1 MNIII
6 SGRRLEVTE
15 PIKKYAEEKIGRVNK
30 YFDHITEIDV
40 TLSVEKSKVEGEIHR
55 ADVLLFGNGLK
66 LKVEMEDKDLYAAID
81 KATDVLER
89 KVRKYKEKLKDHNK
103 KGTH

>member
-40 TLSVEKSKVEGEIHR
+40 TLSVEKSKVEREIHR

-89 KVRKYKEKLKDHNK
+89 KVRQHKEKLKDHNK

>member
-1 MNIII
+1 MNKLKLMTVVGTRPEII
-6 SGRRLEVTE
+6 RLS
-15 PIKKYAEEKIGRVNK
+15 RVMQACDK

-40 TLSVEKSKVEGEIHR
+40 TLSVEKSKVEGEIHK

-89 KVRKYKEKLKDHNK
+89 KVRQHKEKLKDHNK

>member
-1 MNIII
+1 M
-6 SGRRLEVTE
+6 
-15 PIKKYAEEKIGRVNK
+15 
-30 YFDHITEIDV
+30 
-40 TLSVEKSKVEGEIHR
+40 
-55 ADVLLFGNGLK
+55 FGNGLK

-89 KVRKYKEKLKDHNK
+89 KVRQHKEKLKDHNK